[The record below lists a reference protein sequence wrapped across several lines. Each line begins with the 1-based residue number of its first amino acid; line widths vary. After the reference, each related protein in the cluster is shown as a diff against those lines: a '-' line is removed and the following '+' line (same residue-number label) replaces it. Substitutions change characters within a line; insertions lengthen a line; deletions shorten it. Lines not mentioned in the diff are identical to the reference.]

1 MGKRFSILDSCE
13 RFSCVVEVGKFTVGI
28 RIITS
33 EMFAVVVDAGG
44 FSYNVCL
51 TSDIQEA
58 KETAKALMNFV
69 PNGRNDMFEVE
80 PPSIQISALD
90 LLDELDAE
98 ITQQTHVKQVI
109 RHA

>member
-1 MGKRFSILDSCE
+1 MGKRFSILDSND

-33 EMFAVVVDAGG
+33 EMFAVVVEAGG

-51 TSDIQEA
+51 TSDITEA
-58 KETAKALMNFV
+58 KKTAEELLDFV
-69 PNGRNDMFEVE
+69 PNGNNDVFEVE
-80 PPSIQISALD
+80 PPSIPISALD
-90 LLDELDAE
+90 LLDEIDAA
-98 ITQQTHVKQVI
+98 TAKHTHEKQVI